1 MNYTQLTSNNL
12 AFLPLVCLIIV
23 GCGAGAPSTDE
34 NNSSKEIVEPPNV
47 EQTALEPYA
56 PELQAA
62 TQVDTSAVNTTATET
77 EIITGEADNTATNVD
92 AGPTVT
98 NPEAF
103 IGIESPENFGPFSDY
118 VNQAII
124 SYNGWKT
131 EEPQTLESS
140 QTFLNNALFGIERDN
155 YDLSKESNTDLPW
168 IGLTLDSLFQAPL
181 LQVRAQNNNMPLR
194 GKHDCFYEGKN
205 GTVSV
210 ELEINDS
217 SNDQELWQYT
227 LDYDNCSYLQG
238 DSYTGKLHVEYMRNK
253 QTGKHSKTYIGYDNI
268 TISGSKGQYEINGA
282 SKWLNSATCG
292 LEGKKTFFVNI
303 KNLSNGE
310 NVLYENY
317 ATALVANNDSLCESN
332 FYKPNYFHGR
342 ILNSYLG
349 VARVST
355 PTELL
360 YSIEVPKDGQW
371 ESSEEPGKVTIE
383 AGIDTVEFSL
393 SKFDNKSDTYSKDY
407 SKTATVKINHPSSG
421 VVKEFTQLSTN
432 FWQGGFSNLKDSDVD
447 GMIDS
452 WELLH
457 GLNPFNPTDS
467 QSDEDGDAVP
477 AIMEYEFLGDPGASE
492 RTGQVLDRNIDME
505 LVHGQ
510 TNSRDTIEI
519 VINKAQQES
528 YGANDSDYTVT
539 VVANTIGQ
547 WNFNGDECV
556 QGATLSSA
564 ECLFTESATSHTLF
578 FTPAQDGLV
587 EFSATT
593 DVPEND
599 IRPNNNSVVGTA
611 DFKFPQT
618 NYKLSADEKITIETN
633 QELTLRGSI
642 TQTLGDNTS
651 PLQVTITH
659 PPEVTIVETRP
670 NENTF
675 GKSCQINSDTSSV
688 VCAMNYSSSSIDLT
702 FAVSEPGV
710 YEISWQ
716 LDPVDY
722 EVELSDNA
730 ALTRLVVQNG
740 VGELQALIDNALP
753 GDTVTLPSGEYV
765 GELSLR
771 KKQLVLQG
779 ASGDTPTVLRTADR
793 FDFGI
798 SEIGSNSIIRNIHF
812 KVYGSAITFEYGDFL
827 TVADNVF
834 EPDNASVGD
843 PTRHFR
849 GNSGLL
855 IDSGLYGDSRNA
867 SFRFINNKVQY
878 FGGEGKLSCNGLI
891 NVIGWRDV
899 YIEHNVFTNN
909 SCPGSFFTGEDGIN
923 TDYEENIY
931 ISNNTFVD
939 VNRLYGPVLHPGNTP
954 GKNHTTYFVNNIL
967 VNVDSIIDSSTLD
980 SYIDSNVFVHTE
992 NNLLFESERD
1002 KIVTDRMII
1011 DGNATQLSPDLTGD
1025 PQFDDKENS
1034 VYTLKAD
1041 SPAID
1046 TGAMPSAGNMGVV
1059 YDGEPLYLDGNLD
1072 GVITPDI
1079 GAFEFNPLP

>member
-1 MNYTQLTSNNL
+1 MNYANLLSNKLALLT
-12 AFLPLVCLIIV
+12 LVCLIIG
-23 GCGAGAPSTDE
+23 GCGAGTPSTDE
-34 NNSSKEIVEPPNV
+34 NNYGKEIAEPPNA
-47 EQTALEPYA
+47 EQAALEPDA

-62 TQVDTSAVNTTATET
+62 IQVEPSAVNLTLTET
-77 EIITGEADNTATNVD
+77 EMSTDAADNTATNVEID
-92 AGPTVT
+92 PTIT

-103 IGIESPENFGPFSDY
+103 IGIEAPEDFGPFADY
-118 VNQAII
+118 ISQAII

-140 QTFLNNALFGIERDN
+140 QTFLNNVLFGIERDN
-155 YDLSKESNTDLPW
+155 YDLSEESNTDLPW
-168 IGLTLDSLFQAPL
+168 IGLTLESLFQAPL
-181 LQVRAQNNNMPLR
+181 VQVRAQNNNMPLR
-194 GKHDCFYEGKN
+194 GEHDCFYEGKN
-205 GTVSV
+205 GSVSV
-210 ELEINDS
+210 ELKINDRG
-217 SNDQELWQYT
+217 NDQELWQYT
-227 LDYDNCSYLQG
+227 LDYDNCTYLN
-238 DSYTGKLHVEYMRNK
+238 DASYTGKLHVEYMRNK
-253 QTGKHSKTYIGYDNI
+253 NSGKHSDTYIGYDNI
-268 TISGSKGQYEINGA
+268 SISGSKGLYEINGA
-282 SKWLNSATCG
+282 SKWLSPATCG

-310 NVLYENY
+310 SVLYENY
-317 ATALVANNDSLCESN
+317 ATALVTNENLLCESN
-332 FYKPNYFHGR
+332 SFKPNYFHGR
-342 ILNSYLG
+342 ILNSRLG

-360 YSIEVPKDGQW
+360 YSIEKPKDGQW

-383 AGIDTVEFSL
+383 SGIDTVEFSL
-393 SKFDNKSDTYSKDY
+393 SKIDNGSDTFSTNY
-407 SKTATVKINHPSSG
+407 SKTAAISINHQSVG
-421 VVKEFTQLSTN
+421 IVGEFTQLSTY
-432 FWQGGFSNLKDSDVD
+432 FWQGGFSNLKDSDAD

-452 WELLH
+452 WELLN
-457 GLNPFNPTDS
+457 GLNPFNPADS
-467 QSDEDGDAVP
+467 QSDNDGDAVP
-477 AIMEYEFLGDPGASE
+477 AIMEYEFLGDPSAVE
-492 RTGQVLDRNIDME
+492 KTGQILDRKIGME
-505 LVHGQ
+505 LEHGQ
-510 TNSRDTIEI
+510 ANSRDRIEV
-519 VINKAQQES
+519 VINKAQQENHS
-528 YGANDSDYTVT
+528 AKDSDYTVT

-547 WNFNGDECV
+547 WYFNGDECV
-556 QGATLSSA
+556 PGAALNSA
-564 ECLFTESATSHTLF
+564 ECLFTESANSHTLF
-578 FTPAQDGLV
+578 FTPVQDGLV

-599 IRPNNNSVVGTA
+599 IRPNNNIVVGTA

-618 NYKLSADEKITIETN
+618 NYKLSTDDKITIETN

-651 PLQVTITH
+651 PLHVTITH
-659 PPEVTIVETRP
+659 PPEVTIIETQP

-688 VCAMNYSSSSIDLT
+688 VCAMNYSSSTIDLT

-710 YEISWQ
+710 YDLSWQ

-730 ALTRLVVQNG
+730 ASTQLVVQNG

-753 GDTVTLPSGEYV
+753 GDTVTFPPGEYV

-779 ASGDTPTVLRTADR
+779 ASGDTPTTLRTHGR

-798 SEIGSNSIIRNIHF
+798 SEIGSHSIIRNFHF
-812 KVYGSAITFEYGDFL
+812 KVYGSAISFKYGDYF

-834 EPDNASVGD
+834 EPDSASVGD
-843 PTRHFR
+843 ASRYLLGTS
-849 GNSGLL
+849 GNLVN
-855 IDSGLYGDSRNA
+855 SGLYGDRRNA
-867 SFRFINNKVQY
+867 SFRFINNKVQD
-878 FGGEGKLSCNGLI
+878 FGSEGKLSCNGLI

-909 SCPGSFFTGEDGIN
+909 NCPGSFFTGEYSIN

-939 VNRLYGPVLHPGNTP
+939 VNRLYGPVLHTGNTP

-967 VNVDSIIDSSTLD
+967 VNVDTIIGNSTLD
-980 SYIDSNVFVHTE
+980 SYIDSNAFVHTE

-1025 PQFDDKENS
+1025 PQFDDEANS

-1046 TGAMPSAGNMGVV
+1046 TGTMPTAGDMGVV
-1059 YDGEPLYLDGNLD
+1059 YDGEPLYLDGDLD
-1072 GVITPDI
+1072 GVIMPDI
-1079 GAFEFNPLP
+1079 GAFEYNPLP